1 MKIDNIE
8 RVGNNLK
15 EIRKRKGLTI
25 AELSL
30 YTGLSVGY
38 LSNVE
43 RNQTSPTLRNLSIIC
58 NSLRVSI
65 SDLINMGTEQKLVIR
80 REDAVKRKYPET
92 KMIEEI
98 VDFGSET
105 GIYTYI
111 TIEPGKTK
119 AMSNYKH
126 PYSEVCTIIE
136 GELTI
141 TIEDVEYELKE
152 GDTIYIKKN
161 IRHIMKNNSDKKSVS
176 FWHRERPTIYL

>member
-25 AELSL
+25 ADLSL

-65 SDLINMGTEQKLVIR
+65 SDLISIGTEEKIVIR
-80 REDAVKRKYPET
+80 KEEAISRKYPESR
-92 KMIEEI
+92 MIEEI
-98 VDFGSET
+98 IDFGSES

-111 TIEPGKTK
+111 TVEPGKTRTV
-119 AMSNYKH
+119 SHFVH
-126 PYSEVCTIIE
+126 PYSEVCTVIE

-141 TIEDVEYELKE
+141 ILEDARYDLKE
-152 GDTIYIKKN
+152 GDTLYIKKN
-161 IRHIMKNNSDKKSVS
+161 IRHIMKNESDKKSVS
-176 FWHRERPTIYL
+176 FWHRERPTIYV

>member
-8 RVGNNLK
+8 RVGNSLK
-15 EIRKRKGLTI
+15 EIRKQKGFTI
-25 AELSL
+25 VELGL

-38 LSNVE
+38 LSNIE

-58 NSLRVSI
+58 NALRVSI
-65 SDLINMGTEQKLVIR
+65 ADVISMGTEEKLVIKK
-80 REDAVKRKYPET
+80 EDSIKRKYPEL

-98 VDFGSET
+98 VDFGGES

-111 TIEPGKTK
+111 TIEPGKIK
-119 AMSNYKH
+119 SVPNFIH
-126 PYSEVCTIIE
+126 PYSEVCTVIE

-141 TIEDVEYELKE
+141 IVEEIEYNLKK

-161 IRHIMKNNSDKKSVS
+161 VHHIMKNDSNKRSVS
-176 FWHRERPTIYL
+176 FWHRERPMIFA